1 MKVSSLILFVIML
14 GNQLLMSSC
23 NREDDPPS
31 FFIYEGDISLMTT
44 QTDYDGSGGYIYY
57 DTTYSLSSVSKTLI
71 RDSVSEILY
80 INHTGGTGWEYK
92 LYMDSDSITYVD
104 TSHLGM
110 TGYSVEHLKLRLLN
124 EDSLYVYR
132 DVEEAYMENTKYRLL
147 DVILFLNN

>member
-31 FFIYEGDISLMTT
+31 FFIYKGDIPLMTT

-57 DTTYSLSSVSKTLI
+57 DTTYSLRSVSKTLI
-71 RDSVSEILY
+71 RDSVSDILY
-80 INHTGGTGWEYK
+80 LNHTGYK

-104 TSHLGM
+104 TTDLGS
-110 TGYSVEHLKLRLLN
+110 TGYTVEHLKLRLLN
-124 EDSLYVYR
+124 EDSLYFYR
-132 DVEEAYMENTKYRLL
+132 YVQESYMENTKYWLL
-147 DVILFLNN
+147 DGILFLNN